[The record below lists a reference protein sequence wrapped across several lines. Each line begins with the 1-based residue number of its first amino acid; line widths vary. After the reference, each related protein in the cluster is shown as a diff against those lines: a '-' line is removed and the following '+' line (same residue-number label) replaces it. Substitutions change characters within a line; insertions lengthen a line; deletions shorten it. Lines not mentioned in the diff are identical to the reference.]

1 MKRKET
7 YKEFQARM
15 DRIREKDAADTNRAA
30 VFGLSI
36 YAAGLAAY
44 CYLRSG
50 DWHGI
55 YFLYAGVNLLLIT
68 VAASLLIGIYKS
80 RRP

>member
-1 MKRKET
+1 
-7 YKEFQARM
+7 M
-15 DRIREKDAADTNRAA
+15 DRAREKDASETNRAA
-30 VFGLSI
+30 VFGIGI

-44 CYLRSG
+44 FYLKSG

-55 YFLYAGVNLLLIT
+55 YFLFAGVNLLLLA
-68 VAASLLIGIYKS
+68 VATSLLIGIYKS

>member
-1 MKRKET
+1 
-7 YKEFQARM
+7 M
-15 DRIREKDAADTNRAA
+15 DRAREKDVGETNKAA
-30 VFGLSI
+30 VFGIGI

-44 CYLRSG
+44 FYLKSS

-55 YFLYAGVNLLLIT
+55 YLLFAAVNLLLFA
-68 VAASLLIGIYKS
+68 VATSLLVGIYRS

>member
-1 MKRKET
+1 
-7 YKEFQARM
+7 M
-15 DRIREKDAADTNRAA
+15 DRAREGDAAKTNKVA
-30 VFGLSI
+30 VFGIGI

-44 CYLRSG
+44 FHLRSG

-55 YFLYAGVNLLLIT
+55 YFLFAGVNLLLLV
-68 VAASLLIGIYKS
+68 VAGSLLFGIYKS

>member
-1 MKRKET
+1 LERKET
-7 YKEFQARM
+7 YAEFQARM
-15 DRIREKDAADTNRAA
+15 DRAREKDAAETNKAA
-30 VFGLSI
+30 VFGIGI

-44 CYLRSG
+44 FYLRSG

-55 YFLYAGVNLLLIT
+55 YFLFAGVDLLLLA